1 MKKGWL
7 LHAALFI
14 AVAALGAIVYLKPR
28 SDAPES
34 YPLSV
39 LRAPGVTH
47 VRIERNG
54 EPAIAIER
62 TGERWSIT
70 APLSAPADPV
80 QMQRLLAILEAT
92 PAHRLSATDLARF
105 DLDPPRV
112 RLTIDGERFGFGAV
126 NAITRE
132 QYVLA
137 GGAVYAV
144 APRYGAMV
152 PANLAQ
158 LLGKQLLG
166 SNDFPVR
173 LEFRDFTVAMSAGKW
188 QVSPASAELSQDD
201 INRWIDAWRH
211 ATALR
216 VEPYDGSEPLDTIK
230 MELKDGRTL
239 ALDIL
244 EKDAEFVLGRPDQ
257 KLRYHFAG
265 EPARRLLAPP
275 GEKSVSER

>member
-14 AVAALGAIVYLKPR
+14 AVAVLGSIVYLKPR
-28 SDAPES
+28 SDVPEN

-39 LRAPGVTH
+39 LRSPGIKH

-54 EPAIAIER
+54 EPGMVIER

-70 APLSAPADPV
+70 APVSAPADPFQV
-80 QMQRLLAILEAT
+80 ERLLAILEAT
-92 PAHRLSATDLARF
+92 SAHRLPATDLARF

-126 NAITRE
+126 NAVTRE

-137 GGAVYAV
+137 GGAVHAI

-152 PANLAQ
+152 PANLAH
-158 LLGKQLLG
+158 LLGKQLLS
-166 SNDFPVR
+166 SNEFPVR
-173 LEFRDFTVAMSAGKW
+173 LEFRDFTVAMSEGKW
-188 QVSPASAELSQDD
+188 GVSPPPGELSQDD
-201 INRWIDAWRH
+201 MNRWIDAWRH

-216 VEPYDGSEPLDTIK
+216 VEPYAGGEALDVVR

-244 EKDAEFVLGRPDQ
+244 QKDAEFALGRPDQ
-257 KLRYHFAG
+257 KLRYYFAG

-275 GEKSVSER
+275 GSIPPEQR